1 MAFLER
7 PISWGCWK
15 KNLFGNYSTPKEKE
29 KRAAKT
35 EHSTEWMERKT
46 ERGEGETEAHTH
58 TQREREMS
66 GLAELSTTAVFYTWA
81 TSPKDQVVLWK
92 RELLSINPSN
102 IPRDTRQITTSRLC
116 FSLQAHSHTC
126 TYTLTAVNHH
136 LLVFP
141 STSPSFRPSVSVW
154 RGADNSDAEA
164 RGWHY
169 TQHLVLHCLSMK

>member
-1 MAFLER
+1 MLPGGLLGKANQLRMLE
-7 PISWGCWK
+7 

-46 ERGEGETEAHTH
+46 ESGEGETEAHTH
-58 TQREREMS
+58 THTYTEKEREREMS

-81 TSPKDQVVLWK
+81 MSPKDQVVLWK

-141 STSPSFRPSVSVW
+141 PTSPSFRPSVSV
-154 RGADNSDAEA
+154 
-164 RGWHY
+164 
-169 TQHLVLHCLSMK
+169 

>member
-15 KNLFGNYSTPKEKE
+15 KIFLEIIQRQKRKRKEQQ
-29 KRAAKT
+29 RQSIAQ
-35 EHSTEWMERKT
+35 SGW
-46 ERGEGETEAHTH
+46 RGRQKVVRVRQRHTY
-58 TQREREMS
+58 RERERERDVWTS
-66 GLAELSTTAVFYTWA
+66 WAQHSAVFYTWP

-141 STSPSFRPSVSVW
+141 PTSPSFRPSVSVW
-154 RGADNSDAEA
+154 RRADNSDAEA